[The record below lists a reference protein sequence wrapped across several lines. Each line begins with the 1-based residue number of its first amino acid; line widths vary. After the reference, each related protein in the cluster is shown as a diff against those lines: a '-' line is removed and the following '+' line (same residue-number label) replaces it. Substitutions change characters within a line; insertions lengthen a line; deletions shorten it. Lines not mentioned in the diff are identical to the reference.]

1 MDLAYDHIVEQSM
14 PKDEGTSSNNGQSS
28 NRRPESTLNEDLQ
41 EAYRAFSSSSWGSW
55 LGGTVEKVVKQG
67 ESVYREASQEV
78 TSLGADASRSFASL
92 RARALSLTTAL
103 PPAPIITQG
112 TEQSG
117 DKDKDSEKTPTTSRA
132 PGSSSEDAPAT
143 KDSET
148 VMSRLRSE
156 AANRLKDIQR
166 AEDAADEALLK
177 FGTNIRD
184 FFRDAIVVRAAP
196 AGAEGTGNRFES
208 KDDSGKR
215 VIHSSRY
222 DAQLHVLHTT
232 EKSFTEDPATAEFET
247 WTKTFDADAKTDSI
261 SADLAKYPE
270 LRANMEKLVPDRVP
284 YADFWKRYYF
294 LRHSIETADAR
305 RRDLLKA
312 ASAEEEIGWGDE
324 ESDEESEEGSEESSE
339 EEEEEDE
346 TPSSKQPASK
356 PPASKPTPATP
367 ADKIPRPGSAESS
380 TTIHPPTTSKSTQ
393 LKPSEPRKSNDEKS
407 QADSDTSY
415 DVVGAASGNPSQAP
429 SQAPNSP
436 KNSRKVEESDDDD
449 DDDDSEE
456 EDSSDEEWE

>member
-1 MDLAYDHIVEQSM
+1 MDLAYDHIVEDSM
-14 PKDEGTSSNNGQSS
+14 PKDDDSGPSNTGQSS
-28 NRRPESTLNEDLQ
+28 TRPESTLNQDLQ
-41 EAYRAFSSSSWGSW
+41 EAYRAFSSSSWGTW

-78 TSLGADASRSFASL
+78 TSLGADASRGFATL
-92 RARALSLTTAL
+92 RARALSLRTTVPSL
-103 PPAPIITQG
+103 SITPQAPQQDG
-112 TEQSG
+112 EEK
-117 DKDKDSEKTPTTSRA
+117 DKDKDPETTPTTSRA
-132 PGSSSEDAPAT
+132 PGSSSADDAASA

-148 VMSRLRSE
+148 VISRLRTE
-156 AANRLKDIQR
+156 AANRLRDIQR

-184 FFRDAIVVRAAP
+184 FFRDAITVNPGASD
-196 AGAEGTGNRFES
+196 AEGGGNRFES

-232 EKSFTEDPATAEFET
+232 EKSFTEDPATDEFAT
-247 WTKTFDADAKTDSI
+247 WAKDFNADAKTDSI

-294 LRHSIETADAR
+294 LRHSIETAEAR

-324 ESDEESEEGSEESSE
+324 ESEDDSEDDSEEGSDEESEEEA
-339 EEEEEDE
+339 
-346 TPSSKQPASK
+346 PSNK
-356 PPASKPTPATP
+356 PVE
-367 ADKIPRPGSAESS
+367 KIQRPGSTESS
-380 TTIHPPTTSKSTQ
+380 TTIHPPKPKL

-429 SQAPNSP
+429 NSP
-436 KNSRKVEESDDDD
+436 KDSRKVEDSDDEE
-449 DDDDSEE
+449 DSDEE
-456 EDSSDEEWE
+456 EDSDDEEWE